1 MQATGQNVYETFH
14 HGAAWLRAD
23 FHLHTKADKEFKYSG
38 DENQFVANYIE
49 GLRAAKIQIG
59 VIANHNKFDA
69 NEYKALRKAAKK
81 EEILLL
87 PGVELSVNDGANGIH
102 TVVVFSDEWLH
113 NGNDHINQFLT
124 ITFEG
129 KTPNEYEQENG
140 RSSMGL
146 IETIKKLEGHHKEY
160 FLIFAH
166 VEQKSGLWEELEG
179 GRITELGKNEFFRRK
194 TLGFQK
200 VRTHNKPDKKC
211 RAKVKL
217 WLEDW
222 YPAEVEGSDC
232 KSVEK
237 IGEGPACFLKLGDLT
252 FESVKYALC
261 DHRNRVAAEP
271 VNHTHSHIRSIAFEG
286 GGLAGQEIALSPE
299 LNCLIGIR
307 GSGKS
312 SILECL
318 RYALDIPFGD
328 KALDQKYKQDL
339 LRHVLGSGGKII
351 VRAIDRHG
359 QFFEVQRILNQSPDV
374 FVNGKRQPGISIR
387 ETVIHQP
394 IYFGQKDLSSSG
406 EGFERDLVE
415 KLLGEKLQDV
425 RRRIEEQ
432 KARVDNVVKRLDQLA
447 RGEDQLKEYQVKKQD
462 AEFRLQVFHKMGVE
476 EKLKRQLGFEADG
489 RKIADTVELVDRALV
504 ALRDFLQSYEDDI
517 FNVRNYASAENNAF
531 MAEFFLLYDQFFK
544 TFSTIKNSEQE
555 AANCLTKLRAKHE
568 AFVQL
573 EQEQKE
579 QFAETQ
585 RQIAAELKSQGMPA
599 IQTDDF
605 LKLRR
610 TVEQATQMLEA
621 LAKQQ
626 ATLTAVEQELWIE
639 VGTLQ
644 DLWHKEFKQVQAEL
658 SKVNAHHTSLT
669 LEAEF
674 KGDKGSMLA
683 FMKEMFKGSKM
694 REATLDALVKDYADF
709 GEMRRQWAETRAKAG
724 NNPEIFEGYFRRN
737 LGTLLTWQPPNRF
750 TIKYRGKELKQH
762 SLGQRASALIL
773 FVLSQQENDVVIIDQ
788 PEDDLDNQTIY
799 ADVIKLIC
807 EMKIKTQFIF
817 ATHNANFP
825 VLGDAEQVLSC
836 RYTND
841 QISIL
846 SGGVDNSVIQQEIVN
861 IMEGGE
867 EAFQRRKDIYQIW
880 KPRNS

>member
-1 MQATGQNVYETFH
+1 MQATEQDVNKIFRY
-14 HGAAWLRAD
+14 GAAWLRAD
-23 FHLHTKADKEFKYSG
+23 FHLHTKADKEFKYTG
-38 DENQFVANYIE
+38 DENSFVAEYVA
-49 GLRAAKIQIG
+49 GLRSANIQVGI
-59 VIANHNKFDA
+59 IANHNKFDA
-69 NEYKALRKAAKK
+69 NEYKALFKAAKR

-102 TVVVFSDEWLH
+102 TVVVFSNDWLQT
-113 NGNDHINQFLT
+113 GDHINPFLT
-124 ITFEG
+124 VAFEG
-129 KTPNEYEQENG
+129 KRPSEYEHENG
-140 RSSMGL
+140 RSSL
-146 IETIKKLEGHHKEY
+146 SLLETIKKLEGYNKDF
-160 FLIFAH
+160 FLVFAH
-166 VEQKSGLWEELEG
+166 VEQNSGLWDELEG
-179 GRITELGKNEFFRRK
+179 GRLTELGQNEFFRRK

-200 VRTHNKPDKKC
+200 VRTHDKPDKKC
-211 RAKVKL
+211 RVKVKQ
-217 WLEDW
+217 WLGNW

-237 IGEGPACFLKLGDLT
+237 IGEGPACFLKLGDFT
-252 FESVKYALC
+252 FESVKYALS
-261 DHRNRVAAEP
+261 DYPNRVAAEP
-271 VNHTHSHIRSIAFEG
+271 VSYAHSHLRSLTFEG
-286 GGLAGQEIALSPE
+286 GALAGQEIALSPE

-339 LRHVLGSGGKII
+339 LRHVLGSGGKVI
-351 VRAIDRHG
+351 VRAVDRHG
-359 QFFEVQRILNQSPDV
+359 QPFEVQRILNQSPDV
-374 FVNGKRQPGISIR
+374 FVNGIRQPGISIR

-415 KLLGEKLQDV
+415 KLLSEKLQDV

-432 KARVDNVVKRLDQLA
+432 KARVDIVVKRLDQLA
-447 RGEDQLKEYQVKKQD
+447 QGENQIREYQDKKHD
-462 AEFRLQVFHKMGVE
+462 AEFRLKVFKQLGVE
-476 EKLKRQLGFEADG
+476 EKLQRQLGFEADG
-489 RKIADTVELVDRALV
+489 RRITDTITLAERSLV
-504 ALRDFLQSYEDDI
+504 ALREFLQSYEDDVNNI
-517 FNVRNYASAENNAF
+517 RSYASAENIAF
-531 MAEFFLLYDQFFK
+531 MVEFFQLYDRFLTAF
-544 TFSTIKNSEQE
+544 TTIKNSEE
-555 AANCLTKLRAKHE
+555 ISAACLTDLRAKRE
-568 AFVQL
+568 AFIQL

-579 QFAETQ
+579 LFAEIQ
-585 RQIAAELKSQGMPA
+585 RQIAAELKSQGQPSV
-599 IQTDDF
+599 QTDDF
-605 LKLRR
+605 LKLRQ
-610 TVEQATQMLEA
+610 TAEQATQMLEA

-639 VGTLQ
+639 LGTLH
-644 DLWHKEFKQVQAEL
+644 DLWHEEFRQVQAEL
-658 SKVNAHHTSLT
+658 AKVNAHHTSLT
-669 LEAEF
+669 LETEF
-674 KGDKGSMLA
+674 KGEKNAMLA
-683 FMKEMFKGSKM
+683 FMKEMFKGSKI
-694 REATLDALVKDYADF
+694 REASLDILVKDYADF
-709 GEMRRQWAETRAKAG
+709 GEMRRQWADTRAKAG
-724 NNPEIFEGYFRRN
+724 SNPEIFDDYFRRN

-807 EMKIKTQFIF
+807 EMKVKTQFIF

-846 SGGVDNSVIQQEIVN
+846 SGGVDSAVIQQEIVN

-867 EAFQRRKDIYQIW
+867 EAFRRRKEIYQIW
-880 KPRNS
+880 KPRN